1 MASSAAKGS
10 SMKRIFGDT
19 ASALAMDTRWLLTA
33 GELEGLRVLEFLQ
46 TDQLQVLVCD
56 LLCLLFGALCCQKAE
71 HYVLLDGLPWQ
82 KTVVLKDRHIL
93 GRRFLDRLAIYRDT
107 ALVRFLK
114 SRQRVQKGG
123 LAAAARA
130 EQADEFALLDA

>member
-1 MASSAAKGS
+1 M
-10 SMKRIFGDT
+10 
-19 ASALAMDTRWLLTA
+19 
-33 GELEGLRVLEFLQ
+33 
-46 TDQLQVLVCD
+46 
-56 LLCLLFGALCCQKAE
+56 
-71 HYVLLDGLPWQ
+71 
-82 KTVVLKDRHIL
+82 LKDRHIL
-93 GRRFLDRLAIYRDT
+93 GRWFLDRLAIYRDT